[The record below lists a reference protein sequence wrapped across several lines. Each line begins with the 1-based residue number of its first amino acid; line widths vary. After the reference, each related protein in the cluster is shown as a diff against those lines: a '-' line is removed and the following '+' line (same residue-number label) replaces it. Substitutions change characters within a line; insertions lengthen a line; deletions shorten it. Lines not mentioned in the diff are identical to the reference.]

1 MKHIPIAALLI
12 LFLSCAPDRG
22 TRAEVWIAGFAIDCI
37 PDDQATQC
45 LYINRNVSF
54 DEGEWELLPAGISG
68 FSLEEGFLQRIEV
81 IQNIEEAASETDA
94 PVTRYEFVKQLE
106 KLKDKRTFLNGK
118 WRLTILSGEDLGE
131 EQSTPSLEI
140 SLAEMK
146 VYGYDGCNQYFGTIS
161 ALTSTQI
168 TLQNLG
174 STRKMCA
181 DMDVPDRYLEALWKV
196 GTYQLEDQRLVLMGN
211 SGEVLL
217 TMSKVD

>member
-37 PDDQATQC
+37 PDDQATHC

-54 DEGEWELLPAGISG
+54 DEGEWELLPTGISG
-68 FSLEEGFLQRIEV
+68 FTLEEGFLQRIEV
-81 IQNIEEAASETDA
+81 IQNIEEAANETDA
-94 PVTRYEFVKQLE
+94 PVIRYEFVKQLE

-118 WRLTILSGEDLGE
+118 WSLTGLSGEDLGE
-131 EQSTPSLEI
+131 EQSTPTFEVR
-140 SLAEMK
+140 LAEMK
-146 VYGYDGCNQYFGTIS
+146 VYGFDGCNQYFGTIS

-168 TLQNLG
+168 TLKNLG

-181 DMDVPDRYLEALWKV
+181 DMDVPDRYLEALGKV
-196 GTYQLEDQRLVLMGN
+196 GSYKLENQQLVLIGD
-211 SGEVLL
+211 SGEELL
-217 TMSKVD
+217 TLSKAD